1 MKIFKQYTYKA
12 EAWKDKLQRMVK
24 ILRKNYIYA
33 MTLVILSL
41 TVWLSYYFYLELRP
55 QEYKNGMFVEVPREA
70 TEDIW
75 ELDA

>member
-1 MKIFKQYTYKA
+1 M
-12 EAWKDKLQRMVK
+12 
-24 ILRKNYIYA
+24 RKNYIYA

-55 QEYKNGMFVEVPREA
+55 QEYKNGTFVEVPREA

-75 ELDA
+75 ELAA